1 MNTQLAT
8 IPAAMQ
14 NMMPAL
20 PEDQR
25 ALLASMFGGAMT
37 SFGSLFNRLS
47 IKGHR
52 FHLMEGKQE
61 VRTAA
66 DFLDIVILGIG
77 AENYNVY
84 YEGEYDPSKDDI
96 KPTAMW
102 GESEAVPACVPPTP
116 AVGAD
121 GKPGKKPYSIR
132 RRIVFSPIELDQQT
146 GELKMDLSKLYV
158 FDVNAMSMFGEP
170 IPQSNA
176 YSLGGYIT
184 FLRTAGLYPCVL
196 GTRLVFD
203 TRESVPVVK
212 FIPYNNQGKPVML
225 PANYLTDVVS
235 TIQTEPKVAELLDW
249 RRQDEA
255 DAAAA
260 QPAAGAQP
268 DPAAAAAAQAQ
279 AEAEARAK
287 AEAEAKAKAEAE
299 ARAKAEAEARAKA
312 EAEAK
317 AKLEAEQAA
326 ALSAASGDMTMAFA
340 QPDAAATAATETAN
354 VGTMNFAQPDTA
366 AAAAPANTFQG
377 TDAAAGGNAPAGGV
391 TQPQAAGAGGLADVM
406 SGLLA
411 DSDFDDA

>member
-235 TIQTEPKVAELLDW
+235 TIQSEPKVAELLDW
-249 RRQDEA
+249 RRQEEA

-268 DPAAAAAAQAQ
+268 DPAAAAQAQAQ
-279 AEAEARAK
+279 
-287 AEAEAKAKAEAE
+287 AEAE

-317 AKLEAEQAA
+317 AKLEAEQSA
-326 ALSAASGDMTMAFA
+326 ALAGAANMTMAFS
-340 QPDAAATAATETAN
+340 QPDTAAAAEPAN
-354 VGTMNFAQPDTA
+354 VGTMNFAQPD
-366 AAAAPANTFQG
+366 AAAAPANTFQATDGAASG
-377 TDAAAGGNAPAGGV
+377 TVATGGV
-391 TQPQAAGAGGLADVM
+391 TQTQAAGAGGLADVM
-406 SGLLA
+406 TGLLN

>member
-1 MNTQLAT
+1 MNTKLAT

-20 PEDQR
+20 PEEQR

-66 DFLDIVILGIG
+66 DQLDIVILGIG

-84 YEGEYDPSKDDI
+84 YEGEYDPSKDDV

-102 GESEAVPACVPPTP
+102 GESEPVPACVPPTP

-132 RRIVFSPIELDQQT
+132 RRIVFSPIEMCRES
-146 GELKMDLSKLYV
+146 GELTVDLSKLYV

-184 FLRTAGLYPCVL
+184 YLRTNGLYPCVL

-212 FIPYNNQGKPVML
+212 FVPFNNNGAPFVL
-225 PANYLTDVVS
+225 PAPLLNDVVT
-235 TIQTEPKVAELLDW
+235 TIQNEPKVTELLDW

-255 DAAAA
+255 DA
-260 QPAAGAQP
+260 PAQP

-279 AEAEARAK
+279 AEAEAK
-287 AEAEAKAKAEAE
+287 
-299 ARAKAEAEARAKA
+299 AKAEAEARAKA

-326 ALSAASGDMTMAFA
+326 ALASAGNMNMTFA
-340 QPDAAATAATETAN
+340 QPDPNAAAAQATPANTMSFPGANSAASAAAPTGEVTQTAATS
-354 VGTMNFAQPDTA
+354 
-366 AAAAPANTFQG
+366 
-377 TDAAAGGNAPAGGV
+377 
-391 TQPQAAGAGGLADVM
+391 AGGLADVM

>member
-1 MNTQLAT
+1 MNTNLAT

-20 PEDQR
+20 PEEQR

-84 YEGEYDPSKDDI
+84 YEGEYDPSKDDV

-102 GESEAVPACVPPTP
+102 GESEAVPSCVPPTP

-132 RRIVFSPIELDQQT
+132 RRIVFTPIEMNPQS
-146 GELKMDLSKLYV
+146 GELTIDLSKLYV

-184 FLRTAGLYPCVL
+184 YLRTNGLYPCVL

-212 FIPYNNQGKPVML
+212 FVPYNNNGQPMML
-225 PANYLTDVVS
+225 PPPMLTDVVN
-235 TIQTEPKVAELLDW
+235 TIQTEPKVTELLDW

-255 DAAAA
+255 DA
-260 QPAAGAQP
+260 PAQP

-279 AEAEARAK
+279 AQ
-287 AEAEAKAKAEAE
+287 AEAKAKAEAE

-317 AKLEAEQAA
+317 AKAEAEAKAKLEAEQAA
-326 ALSAASGDMTMAFA
+326 ALSAAGNMTMAFT
-340 QPDAAATAATETAN
+340 QPDPNAAAAAATTAN
-354 VGTMNFAQPDTA
+354 VGAMNFAQPDTA
-366 AAAAPANTFQG
+366 ATSAPANTMSFPGADGAASAAAPAG
-377 TDAAAGGNAPAGGV
+377 EV
-391 TQPQAAGAGGLADVM
+391 TQTAATGAGGLADVM

>member
-84 YEGEYDPSKDDI
+84 YEGEYDPSKDDV

-146 GELKMDLSKLYV
+146 GELNMDLSKLYV

-287 AEAEAKAKAEAE
+287 AEAEA
-299 ARAKAEAEARAKA
+299 EARAKA

-326 ALSAASGDMTMAFA
+326 ASGGMTMAFA

-391 TQPQAAGAGGLADVM
+391 TQTQAAGAGGLADVM